1 MLTQLKCTEMKECVL
16 RATSRK
22 PLLCGLQVPE
32 ELMTKYFQMF
42 QARWAETQGRH
53 SSLECPRQA
62 QQPLATAPRH
72 THIMQGAKDTSST
85 CPFCCCHNKSL
96 RDFCLLREWVAP
108 TRVQVLPYSFRV
120 PHCV

>member
-16 RATSRK
+16 RATSQK

-53 SSLECPRQA
+53 SS
-62 QQPLATAPRH
+62 
-72 THIMQGAKDTSST
+72 
-85 CPFCCCHNKSL
+85 
-96 RDFCLLREWVAP
+96 
-108 TRVQVLPYSFRV
+108 
-120 PHCV
+120 